1 MNALGGSCGCE
12 NLTLFMNFTFL
23 KGNFEKMTENSNYL
37 YAHCMYNVKI
47 PLAVQQLQKTE
58 WANDISM
65 NASSGAAPLV
75 LNQF

>member
-1 MNALGGSCGCE
+1 M
-12 NLTLFMNFTFL
+12 
-23 KGNFEKMTENSNYL
+23 
-37 YAHCMYNVKI
+37 HKI

>member
-1 MNALGGSCGCE
+1 
-12 NLTLFMNFTFL
+12 
-23 KGNFEKMTENSNYL
+23 MTENSNYL

-75 LNQF
+75 LNQFWCGEAFAIMDKASNA